1 MIYPLIMWA
10 DGWLLATTSGW
21 ESCSLWSFGEALLRG
36 FRGVSKDKENN
47 RIVP

>member
-1 MIYPLIMWA
+1 MIYPLIMWP
-10 DGWLLATTSGW
+10 DGWLLATTTGW

-36 FRGVSKDKENN
+36 VSKDKENN